1 MPQPPSE
8 TPFMNSIHLA
18 PDDVYNRTLIDQ
30 VHPAGWQN
38 PTPEGRYNLVVIGAG
53 TAGLVCAAGAAGL
66 GAKVALIE
74 RSLMGGDCLN
84 YGCVPSKGIISA
96 ARTASTVRR
105 AGEFGVMLSGE
116 VSVDFAAVMERMR
129 KLRSDISRHDSA
141 RRFTELGVDV
151 YLGQGEFVD
160 SHTVRVAG
168 RDLKFKKAVI
178 ATGARAAEPP
188 VPGIKDVDYLTNET
202 VFSLTELPA
211 RLGIIGGGPIGAELS
226 QTFARFGSNVVL
238 FEQAEHVLS
247 REDADAAQVVQQA
260 LVRDGVQLRLS
271 AHVKELRRKGPQ
283 TSIVYE
289 NTGETHAEQFDQILL
304 SAGRQPN
311 VEDLNLERAGVEYD
325 VRTGITVDDYLRT
338 TNRSIYA
345 AGDVCYPLKFTHSAD
360 FLARIVLRNALFRGR
375 SKASSL
381 IIPWCTYT
389 QPEIAH
395 VGLSRHEA
403 RERGIEIDTFQ
414 QDLGSVD
421 RAVLDGETDGFV
433 KVHVKQGTDKILGA
447 TIVAAHAGDLI
458 SEITLAMK
466 HGIGLAGIGNTIHP
480 YPTQAEAIRKLGD
493 QYHRSRLTPLVS
505 RLFQKWLDW
514 TR

>member
-1 MPQPPSE
+1 MS
-8 TPFMNSIHLA
+8 SIHLK
-18 PDDVYNRTLIDQ
+18 PDDVHNRTLIEN

-53 TAGLVCAAGAAGL
+53 TAGLVCAAGAAAV

-96 ARTASTVRR
+96 ARTVAAVRD
-105 AGEFGVMLSGE
+105 AGEYGVTLSGD

-129 KLRSDISRHDSA
+129 KLRSGISHHDSA

-151 YLGQGEFVD
+151 YLGQGQFVD
-160 SHTVRVAG
+160 SNTIRVED

-178 ATGARAAEPP
+178 ATGARAAVPP
-188 VPGIKDVDYLTNET
+188 IPGINDIGYLTNET
-202 VFSLTELPA
+202 VFSLTELPR
-211 RLGIIGGGPIGAELS
+211 RLGVIGGGPIGAELA
-226 QTFARFGSNVVL
+226 QTFARFGSEVVL
-238 FEQAEHVLS
+238 LEKADQILS
-247 REDADAAQVVQQA
+247 REDADAARIVQQA
-260 LVRDGVQLRLS
+260 LIRDGVRLS
-271 AHVKELRRKGPQ
+271 LSATVKEFRCEGIHKI
-283 TSIVYE
+283 TVSE
-289 NTGETHAEQFDQILL
+289 SAGETREEQFDEILI
-304 SAGRQPN
+304 SSGRQPN
-311 VEDLNLERAGVEYD
+311 LEDLNLEQAGIEYD
-325 VRTGITVDDYLRT
+325 ERTGVKIDDYLRT
-338 TNRSIYA
+338 TNPNVYA
-345 AGDVCYPLKFTHSAD
+345 AGDICFPYKFTHTAD
-360 FLARIVLRNALFRGR
+360 FLARIVIRNALFPGR

-395 VGLSRHEA
+395 VGLNERAA
-403 RERGIEIDTFQ
+403 REQSADIDTYR
-414 QDLGSVD
+414 QDLASVD
-421 RAVLDGETDGFV
+421 RAILDGETEGFV
-433 KVHVKQGTDKILGA
+433 KVHVQRGKDKILGA

-493 QYHRSRLTPLVS
+493 QFNRSRFTPFVS
-505 RLFQKWLDW
+505 RIFKKWLQW